1 MLMLTGSQKVRLL
14 TFREIPE
21 FVNSVELPGLN
32 DAVAQLSAD
41 SVLFENHYL
50 QSVGLGAVFGTPPE
64 FEWLRLLEQLVVESG
79 RTVSVVFH
87 GESSAFDEF
96 RSHFPSCFDVQFVSA
111 DHSCVRNGISPEK
124 LVALQESD
132 LVWLHCD
139 VSAADFETD
148 LEFATVFNEQIAFGQ
163 QLDGEVEN
171 LLFITSLNGT
181 SETDV
186 PAFESLL
193 FEGLVRVPLWAK
205 GFQVPPRR
213 IQVISGSYDLAFTIS
228 QCLSMGAIPERG
240 VVGESIPPTVDSPLD
255 LRQLCCL
262 PVANASR
269 ALIIRTPGA
278 TAIRTEEFLFVR
290 AASADGGMDGE
301 VALYAKPR
309 DVWNLN
315 DVSAQYMELVQEF
328 GLRLN

>member
-21 FVNSVELPGLN
+21 CVNSVELPGLS
-32 DAVAQLSAD
+32 DAVAHLSAD
-41 SVLFENHYL
+41 CVFFENHYL
-50 QSVGLGAVFGTPPE
+50 QSVGLNAVFGGPPE
-64 FEWLRLLEQLVVESG
+64 FEWLSLLEQLVVESG

-87 GESSAFDEF
+87 GELSAFNEF
-96 RSHFPSCFDVQFVSA
+96 RSHFPSCFDLQFVSTEHA
-111 DHSCVRNGISPEK
+111 CVRNGISPEK
-124 LVALQESD
+124 LVALQKSD
-132 LVWLHCD
+132 FVWLHCD
-139 VSAADFETD
+139 VSAADFESD

-186 PAFESLL
+186 PEFESLL

-205 GFQVPPRR
+205 GFQLPPRR
-213 IQVISGSYDLAFTIS
+213 IQVISGSYDLAFTMS
-228 QCLSMGAIPERG
+228 QCLSIRAIPAGG
-240 VVGESIPPTVDSPLD
+240 VVGEAIPPSDDSPLD
-255 LRQLCCL
+255 LRKLCSL
-262 PVANASR
+262 PVTIASR

-278 TAIRTEEFLFVR
+278 TAIRTDEFLFVR
-290 AASADGGMDGE
+290 AASADGGTDGN

-315 DVSAQYMELVQEF
+315 DVSSQYMELVQEF